1 MMERRKQLSLSGK
14 INEFEMRMVALNE
27 EDRNVS
33 DRLLQ
38 DQKRIIILSYIL
50 LVIWFVVTFTTL
62 FSMDI
67 PTRYKQ
73 EVNIEMKFLECI
85 IFILMIIG
93 NIFTCFYYEK
103 INHDIGEILKSYVYI
118 KDGAVILEAKN
129 YNYILGFDKKNK
141 RQIKSVDY
149 KTTWSL
155 YMYIATAFN
164 TILTVIMLMFI
175 LNY

>member
-1 MMERRKQLSLSGK
+1 MKGGKALSLSGK
-14 INEFEMRMVALNE
+14 INEFEMGMVDLNE
-27 EDRNVS
+27 EDRKVS
-33 DRLLQ
+33 NRLLQ

-73 EVNIEMKFLECI
+73 EFNIEMKFLECI

-155 YMYIATAFN
+155 YMYIATPFN
-164 TILTVIMLMFI
+164 IILTGIMVIFI
-175 LNY
+175 LYY

>member
-1 MMERRKQLSLSGK
+1 MKGGKALSLSGK
-14 INEFEMRMVALNE
+14 INEFEMGMVDLNE

-33 DRLLQ
+33 NRLLQ

-73 EVNIEMKFLECI
+73 EFNIEMKVLECI

-103 INHDIGEILKSYVYI
+103 INHDIGKILKSYVYI

-129 YNYILGFDKKNK
+129 YNYILGFVKKNK

-149 KTTWSL
+149 KTT
-155 YMYIATAFN
+155 
-164 TILTVIMLMFI
+164 
-175 LNY
+175 